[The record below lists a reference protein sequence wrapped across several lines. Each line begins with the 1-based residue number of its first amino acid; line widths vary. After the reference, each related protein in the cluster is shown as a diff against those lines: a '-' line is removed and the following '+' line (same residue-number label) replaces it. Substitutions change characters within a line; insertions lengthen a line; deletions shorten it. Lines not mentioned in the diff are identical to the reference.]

1 MIFMH
6 NIDDFDFAELK
17 MFIFGEKAL
26 DVEQNEQEHMQ
37 THQQVFI
44 LCSFVVKKH

>member
-1 MIFMH
+1 MKYEELRNVERHCAPFSMIFMY

-26 DVEQNEQEHMQ
+26 DV
-37 THQQVFI
+37 
-44 LCSFVVKKH
+44 

>member
-1 MIFMH
+1 MIFID

-26 DVEQNEQEHMQ
+26 DVKQNEKNKCER
-37 THQQVFI
+37 TNKY
-44 LCSFVVKKH
+44 SF